1 MGKWNSWRKIFKVL
15 CCCSKQ
21 NIGQGQIPTPT
32 TAQHFLLGL
41 SNEWKADD
49 SMDTVVK
56 SFQKNMKKCSQRGK
70 RRIVPQ
76 KITTQYY
83 TLRILG
89 LDFLKTLCLY

>member
-56 SFQKNMKKCSQRGK
+56 SFQKIWRNAHKEAKEELYH
-70 RRIVPQ
+70 RR
-76 KITTQYY
+76 
-83 TLRILG
+83 
-89 LDFLKTLCLY
+89 